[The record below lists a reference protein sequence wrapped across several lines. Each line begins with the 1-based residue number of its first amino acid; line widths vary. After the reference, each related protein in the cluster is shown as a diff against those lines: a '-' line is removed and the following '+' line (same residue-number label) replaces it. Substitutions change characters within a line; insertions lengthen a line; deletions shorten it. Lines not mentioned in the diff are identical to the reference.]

1 MFGKKADFKANADK
15 DIDTLMGYMDRI
27 ISGDFTYIDVSA
39 FNNKQ
44 YGEKLNQVIHAF
56 KNANN
61 TYVMRLNES
70 MMEIGD
76 NSNVKNMLDQV
87 QVQAESI
94 KQMENSSH
102 ILEESIGNIT
112 NEMAAIKD
120 NTQTIYNV
128 SQNGTVN
135 MTASIKA
142 VNESSDMIAN
152 INCQVQDFQEKI
164 EKISEI
170 VTIVKN
176 IASQSN
182 LLALNASIEAARAGI
197 AGRGFA
203 IVADQVR
210 QLSINTSS
218 SAEDIVSYVSQLNE
232 DIKKLV
238 TATQQTTE
246 KLSKGNDMVKNSLND
261 MEDLNSRISVIN
273 SSINS
278 IFTDIDMQSE
288 ITKEFANQVADIN
301 TSYAG
306 LSETCNTTGR
316 QEYRMGRSIDKC
328 RSDMAR
334 HYSDLSEIDW
344 IKIFEVD
351 HFILMWRVY
360 NHIMGFESL
369 KLSQLNNPNA
379 CKLGKWMAKQTD
391 TRLTR
396 SIEFKEVE
404 KNHRAVH
411 RYATAAWEASA
422 SNNTRLAM
430 ENFQK
435 THDAYYDYQKSIRKL
450 ITFIQT
456 LGNFENTEIK
466 AG

>member
-1 MFGKKADFKANADK
+1 
-15 DIDTLMGYMDRI
+15 
-27 ISGDFTYIDVSA
+27 
-39 FNNKQ
+39 
-44 YGEKLNQVIHAF
+44 
-56 KNANN
+56 
-61 TYVMRLNES
+61 
-70 MMEIGD
+70 
-76 NSNVKNMLDQV
+76 
-87 QVQAESI
+87 
-94 KQMENSSH
+94 
-102 ILEESIGNIT
+102 
-112 NEMAAIKD
+112 
-120 NTQTIYNV
+120 
-128 SQNGTVN
+128 
-135 MTASIKA
+135 
-142 VNESSDMIAN
+142 
-152 INCQVQDFQEKI
+152 
-164 EKISEI
+164 
-170 VTIVKN
+170 
-176 IASQSN
+176 
-182 LLALNASIEAARAGI
+182 
-197 AGRGFA
+197 
-203 IVADQVR
+203 
-210 QLSINTSS
+210 
-218 SAEDIVSYVSQLNE
+218 
-232 DIKKLV
+232 
-238 TATQQTTE
+238 
-246 KLSKGNDMVKNSLND
+246 
-261 MEDLNSRISVIN
+261 
-273 SSINS
+273 
-278 IFTDIDMQSE
+278 MQSE

-379 CKLGKWMAKQTD
+379 CKIGKWMANQTD

-404 KNHRAVH
+404 KTHRAIH

-422 SNNTRLAM
+422 SNNAHLAM

-450 ITFIQT
+450 ITFIKT
-456 LGNFENTEIK
+456 LGNYENTEIK